1 MTLVLSKEENNQ
13 ADYSHRDM
21 DEPDS
26 QQPAIEHGTL
36 AERAE
41 TSGLSTTRASLAYDD
56 FEVQIGTGSG
66 FTYPVNLIDSPAGEG
81 RATMIFPFT
90 NTELEE
96 KLRGLEKAL
105 LRAGGRRRATL
116 TPDEQAVQDFGEALF
131 NALIQGEI
139 RNLYDVSRE
148 RAQQQEK
155 GLRLKLRILAPE
167 LAVLPWEFLY
177 DARHE
182 RYVALSNRTPI
193 VRYIELPQP
202 VRPLVAPAPLRIL
215 GMVANPSDIE
225 PLDVAHEKERVE
237 TAVAELQTQGLV
249 ELVWLEGDTWR
260 DLQRALYEG
269 PWHIFHFIGHGFFD
283 VQRDEGF
290 VVLSNEEGKANAL
303 GASRLAH
310 LLADHAPLRMVLLN
324 ACESGKGGVR
334 DTVSST
340 ASVLVQQG
348 IPAVL
353 AMQYEITDQAA
364 VECARSFYQA
374 LAYGLPVDAAMTE
387 ARKGMR
393 MESPNSLEWGV
404 PVLYMRTTN
413 GVLFERQAVETP
425 ASLADNEATA
435 VNLHV
440 PRAAQSPT
448 AQAQVERNAE
458 YDRPGGEVQNG
469 RNGAANP
476 LPKTG
481 PLPPLR
487 QTAGTDTRA
496 ATAKEHEITG
506 SSTWYQLHA
515 VEQMRAHGRR
525 WQLALLRLNWLQAL
539 QKVGRAFFRFDFA
552 PSAVTTGIA
561 ASWLTGLAVFLLI
574 RQIMGVS
581 DLLPGPPLLI
591 GTLQGSPWQEAVAW
605 SAMGF
610 TQFVF
615 LRKHMSWAGQWVV
628 SAALGWS
635 LGWLVGW
642 SLNWDNWNGPE
653 MLNDGVWVVL
663 GAMISGAGATFM
675 NAFRAETVETKTVSA
690 VISTVF
696 GAIVGF
702 AVRWYAVN
710 FAMIS
715 ADDPT
720 WSSLVQPAAIYGLAG
735 LAATIVYLSLFDRN
749 APWYKRLGLIAL
761 FSSLIG
767 GISLSL
773 VLLIVR
779 YAPPV
784 IEWRALMSMVQA
796 GNLAAVLAGV
806 QVIIALESVQHRLWT
821 GRRYILLLVAIATL
835 AGLVPGLAVGIF
847 QFSSLSII
855 GSLVVVCPLLFW
867 LWRYESQALFSQLNA
882 EDRSLAGNALDIL
895 RVQRRSSPVL
905 LKRMKGED
913 ANFAGLDLSGMDLN
927 GADLHDCNFTGANLK
942 RADLSR
948 ANLTEAR
955 LTRCDLARADLRR
968 ANLCGAELRDAIL
981 YGTNLDGAN
990 LEQCDLRNALYDSAT
1005 IWPQGIDG
1013 TLIGAIGPAAQLRN
1027 AILSGMDLGSADLS
1041 EINLSRADLS
1051 YTQFIGAN
1059 LTQANLGGADLK
1071 GANLAQAELKGAN
1084 LREARYDEHT
1094 LWPVGFE
1101 PETRG
1106 AIFVKKHQSE

>member
-1 MTLVLSKEENNQ
+1 MSQPQETLDLDLQLFPQLGGYLV
-13 ADYSHRDM
+13 RV
-21 DEPDS
+21 
-26 QQPAIEHGTL
+26 
-36 AERAE
+36 
-41 TSGLSTTRASLAYDD
+41 
-56 FEVQIGTGSG
+56 FE
-66 FTYPVNLIDSPAGEG
+66 SPAGQ
-81 RATMIFPFT
+81 AMSLFTPPFT
-90 NTELEE
+90 QEEEAAFLQEIVPTGPPTSRMALQAILKEYGGRLFDALFHDELLVCLERSLDE
-96 KLRGLEKAL
+96 VRRRNGTLRIKLR
-105 LRAGGRRRATL
+105 
-116 TPDEQAVQDFGEALF
+116 
-131 NALIQGEI
+131 
-139 RNLYDVSRE
+139 
-148 RAQQQEK
+148 
-155 GLRLKLRILAPE
+155 LAETPE
-167 LAVLPWEFLY
+167 LLSLPWEYLYHRRRNLFLGQSTTTSLVHFFALP
-177 DARHE
+177 DPVRSLT
-182 RYVALSNRTPI
+182 VAL
-193 VRYIELPQP
+193 
-202 VRPLVAPAPLRIL
+202 PLRMLVIIADAQDL
-215 GMVANPSDIE
+215 P
-225 PLDVAHEKERVE
+225 PLDVEQEW
-237 TAVAELQTQGLV
+237 TNLQTALAGLIQR
-249 ELVWLEGDTWR
+249 EQIILERLPKATLS
-260 DLQRALYEG
+260 DLQQALRRQEY
-269 PWHIFHFIGHGFFD
+269 HVLHFVGHGEF
-283 VQRDEGF
+283 DEGNLEQAQGRVIF
-290 VVLSNEEGKANAL
+290 TDDQGYADPVPGEVLAQLLHNERA
-303 GASRLAH
+303 
-310 LLADHAPLRMVLLN
+310 LRMVLLN

-1041 EINLSRADLS
+1041 EVNLSRADLS

>member
-1 MTLVLSKEENNQ
+1 MTLVLSKEEDNQ
-13 ADYSHRDM
+13 AEYSHRDM

-26 QQPAIEHGTL
+26 RQPEFKHRTL
-36 AERAE
+36 ADRAE
-41 TSGLSTTRASLAYDD
+41 AVGRSTPRAPLEYDD
-56 FEVQIGTGSG
+56 FELEIGVGSG
-66 FTYPVNLIDSPAGEG
+66 FTYPVNVIDSPAGEG
-81 RATMIFPFT
+81 RAIMIFPFT
-90 NTELEE
+90 NAQLEE

-116 TPDEQAVQDFGEALF
+116 TPDEQAVQEFGQALF

-139 RNLYDVSRE
+139 RNLYEVSRE
-148 RAQQQEK
+148 RAQQQSK

-167 LAVLPWEFLY
+167 LAVLPWEFLF
-177 DARHE
+177 DPRRE

-202 VRPLVAPAPLRIL
+202 VRPLAAPAPLRIL
-215 GMVANPSDIE
+215 GMVANPQDLD

-237 TAVAELQTQGLV
+237 MAVAELQAQGLV

-269 PWHIFHFIGHGFFD
+269 PWHIFHFIGHGYFD
-283 VQRDEGF
+283 VPRDEGF
-290 VVLSNEEGKANAL
+290 VVLSSDEGKAQPL
-303 GASRLAH
+303 GATRLAH
-310 LLADHAPLRMVLLN
+310 LLTDHAPLRLVLLN

-374 LAYGLPVDAAMTE
+374 LAYGLPVDAAMAE
-387 ARKGMR
+387 ARKGMSL
-393 MESPNSLEWGV
+393 ESPSSLEWGV

-413 GVLFERQAVETP
+413 GALFDTRAEALPHP
-425 ASLADNEATA
+425 ADDEATI

-440 PRAAQSPT
+440 PRPAESAHK
-448 AQAQVERNAE
+448 QVERD
-458 YDRPGGEVQNG
+458 DRFDNLPREPKVS
-469 RNGAANP
+469 RDGAASP
-476 LPKTG
+476 PPKTG

-487 QTAGTDTRA
+487 QNTNAEARA
-496 ATAKEHEITG
+496 AAAKSHEITS
-506 SSTWYQLHA
+506 SSTWYQLQA
-515 VEQMRAHGRR
+515 VKQMRARGRR
-525 WQLALLRLNWLQAL
+525 WHSALRRLNWLKAPGQFGG
-539 QKVGRAFFRFDFA
+539 VFWRFDFA
-552 PSAVTTGIA
+552 PSMVTTGIA
-561 ASWLTGLAVFLLI
+561 ASWLTGLAVFLVI

-581 DLLPGPPLLI
+581 DLLPGPPLLT
-591 GTLQGSPWQEAVAW
+591 GSLQGSPWQEAVAW

-615 LRKHMSWAGQWVV
+615 LRRHMSWAGQWVV

-675 NAFRAETVETKTVSA
+675 NAFRAETVETKAVSA

-702 AVRWYAVN
+702 AVRWYAIN

-720 WSSLVQPAAIYGLAG
+720 WSTLVQPAAIYGLAG

-749 APWYKRLGLIAL
+749 APWYKRLGLIVL
-761 FSSLIG
+761 FSGLIG
-767 GISLSL
+767 GISLSI
-773 VLLIVR
+773 VLLLIR
-779 YAPPV
+779 YVPPA
-784 IEWRALMSMVQA
+784 IEWRALMSMVQS

-806 QVIIALESVQHRLWT
+806 QVIIALESVQNRLWT
-821 GRRYILLLVAIATL
+821 GRRYITLLVTIATL
-835 AGLVPGLAVGIF
+835 AGLTPGLAVGVF
-847 QFSSLSII
+847 QFSSLSVM
-855 GSLVVVCPLLFW
+855 GSAVVICPLLVW

-882 EDRSLAGNALDIL
+882 EDRGLAGDALDIL
-895 RVQRRSSPVL
+895 RLQRRSSHVL
-905 LKRMKGED
+905 LKRMRGED

-927 GADLHDCNFTGANLK
+927 GTDLHDCNFTGANLK
-942 RADLSR
+942 RTDLSR
-948 ANLTEAR
+948 ANLTESR
-955 LTRCDLARADLRR
+955 LTRCDLARADLRQ
-968 ANLCGAELRDAIL
+968 ANLSGAELRDAIL
-981 YGTNLDGAN
+981 YGANLDGAN
-990 LEQCDLRNALYDSAT
+990 LDQCDLRNALYDSAT
-1005 IWPQGIDG
+1005 IWPQGVDG
-1013 TLIGAIGPAAQLRN
+1013 PNTGAIGPAAQLRN
-1027 AILSGMDLGSADLS
+1027 AILSGMDLGSADLT
-1041 EINLSRADLS
+1041 ETNLSRADLS
-1051 YTQFIGAN
+1051 HAQLSGAN

-1101 PETRG
+1101 PEARG
-1106 AIFVKKHQSE
+1106 AVFVKKHQ